1 MQLKNNLLFV
11 SKWRDLN
18 TRPTVPKTDALPLR
32 YISILNFNIN
42 ILLKNRNYK

>member
-32 YISILNFNIN
+32 YISSLNVKIN
-42 ILLKNRNYK
+42 ILLKNKNYI